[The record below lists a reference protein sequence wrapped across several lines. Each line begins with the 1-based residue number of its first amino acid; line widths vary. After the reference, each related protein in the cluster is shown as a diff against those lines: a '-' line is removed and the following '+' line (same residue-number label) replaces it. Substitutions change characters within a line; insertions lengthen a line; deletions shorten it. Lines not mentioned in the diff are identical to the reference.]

1 MDGARIS
8 ARAPV
13 LLEDGKNPAFV
24 GSPWKIIGVGDF
36 NRDGGPD
43 IFWHNTDNRQTQVWL
58 MDGRRISSR
67 HTLVAEDGKTPMG
80 IGPPFEVVGIGD
92 FDHDGG
98 TDILFRNT
106 SDNTSVVWLMDGIR
120 VRGRNTLLAENGQ
133 TPMNIGPPFEVIGI
147 GDFSRDGG
155 GDILFRNTSNN
166 ATTVWVMDGIRIR
179 GRNTLLAENGQ
190 TPMNIGPP
198 FEVIGIGDFNRDG
211 GGDILFRN
219 TSDNA
224 TTVWVMDGIRIHSR
238 ITLVAENGQ
247 TPITIGA
254 PWSVV
259 GIGVDRT
266 IQPKPGHDKPDNP
279 ELGNPT
285 GQGPDKN
292 KQDPPTDPPPEQ
304 GPTKNNP
311 VKPEGPQFTDG
322 PPATETG
329 CFVGSTQVLMADGL
343 TKRIDAIA
351 IGDHV
356 MARDEKTGLVAVG
369 AVDRVFRHHVAETLL
384 LKIDGGE
391 VVETTA
397 GHRFAAQER
406 GFVSAGQLLPGDRLS
421 THNERDAA
429 VVSTRARS
437 ADATVYNLS
446 VDRLH
451 TFFIGGAGLWVHNVK
466 DANPEHKEP
475 DN

>member
-1 MDGARIS
+1 LTNLSSHVFFHNSQSNETQIWFMDGARIS

-147 GDFSRDGG
+147 GDF
-155 GDILFRNTSNN
+155 
-166 ATTVWVMDGIRIR
+166 
-179 GRNTLLAENGQ
+179 
-190 TPMNIGPP
+190 
-198 FEVIGIGDFNRDG
+198 NRDG

-224 TTVWVMDGIRIHSR
+224 TTVWLMDGIRIHSR

-254 PWSVV
+254 PWSVM
-259 GIGVDRT
+259 GIAVDRT
-266 IQPKPGHDKPDNP
+266 IKPKPGHDKPDNP
-279 ELGNPT
+279 DLGDPT

-343 TKRIDAIA
+343 TKAIDAIA
-351 IGDHV
+351 VGDHV
-356 MARDEKTGLVAVG
+356 MARDEKTGLVAVS

-384 LKIDGGE
+384 LQMDGGE
-391 VVETTA
+391 MVETTA
-397 GHRFAAQER
+397 EHRFAAEER
-406 GFVSAGQLLPGDRLS
+406 GFVSAGQLRPGDRLS
-421 THNERDAA
+421 THNQRDAA